1 MKNAQEEGLKTQ
13 TSEITASTVVI
24 DKPQE
29 NPPQI
34 PVQQVKEDTVKS
46 LPVTEALSNPENSSS
61 IFPPSSQEISAPVN
75 SDVSKK
81 ASDLVTEDNDRVN
94 SIPVTEVKPVVID
107 KPQENPPQSQIQQVK
122 EDSIKPQPAPE
133 VLPNP
138 ENSSSVSPLSSR
150 EIAPS
155 LDQMVLKEISALV
168 TEGNDRI
175 NHVAENGILVLGKT
189 GAGKST
195 LVHFLAG
202 SKLQSIFDDQIGEF
216 LIDTLQPQPIK
227 GIRIVHDKVIVEQS
241 GSSEIRIGH
250 SPLSE
255 TTIPNKII
263 IGHNSAF
270 ETAIPN
276 KCKVQDALVWD
287 CPGFKDTAGIAQEI
301 ANGFYIKKL
310 FQNTKQLKFVLVV
323 SEASFSDKSLDFI
336 DIANQF
342 ARMFKDIDVV
352 KGSVALVVTHAS
364 PGKKVEHIE
373 NLINRILLTQKSVLT
388 EKYTATTAKILEY
401 LKASLHIF
409 YKPSAEG
416 EISTKYD
423 LFNEINSS
431 TFYTSHLADSINLS
445 ISSQSKTYAD
455 SLLVTA
461 GSNFKKIV
469 SIIAQAVSRSESYIK
484 GDDSAFT
491 SFYAEVSKLL
501 PQSIEYEPL
510 IRLPEHN
517 SSEHFINLSYMCALQ
532 KVLSSKVDSFEAG
545 LKMLHN
551 ILLVFEEFA
560 NGDKKGQ
567 LKKYI
572 QEYDYALK
580 QQVDY
585 LKLFSQLCDKEMPEF
600 FEMLKDTIIEC
611 KGKIDFDFERAI
623 KSMVIE
629 PDQGISYYETAV
641 KYLDDSQAPYRD
653 APECTKNKAKACY
666 YLGLIYDKLG
676 NTNEPFQHYFKAIE
690 LDKELTPAYT
700 KAGDLFFS
708 KGKYEVAIEY
718 YKAVKHDFKIKTC
731 IKKLI
736 EKNPENPD
744 TMMMVAEYFSSIEL
758 NEKAIKYYQYAQ
770 SLAKDDQIKSK
781 ALTAIGHILKKDK
794 TKQGDEYIKNAAEH
808 NYFNYASFNQQE
820 VLKKHPLSLDFNTR
834 DVLDTA
840 DGISIMGDSYLMVA
854 ESEYGG
860 N

>member
-29 NPPQI
+29 NPPQ
-34 PVQQVKEDTVKS
+34 P
-46 LPVTEALSNPENSSS
+46 
-61 IFPPSSQEISAPVN
+61 
-75 SDVSKK
+75 
-81 ASDLVTEDNDRVN
+81 
-94 SIPVTEVKPVVID
+94 
-107 KPQENPPQSQIQQVK
+107 QIQQIK

-133 VLPNP
+133 VLPKP

-168 TEGNDRI
+168 KEGNDRI
-175 NHVAENGILVLGKT
+175 NHVAENGILLLGKT
-189 GAGKST
+189 GSGKST
-195 LVHFLAG
+195 LAHVLAG
-202 SKLQSIFDDQIGEF
+202 RKLQSIFDDEIGEF
-216 LIDTLQPQPIK
+216 IIDTLQPIK
-227 GIRIVHDKVIVEQS
+227 GIKIIHDKVIVEQS
-241 GSSEIRIGH
+241 DVSEIRIGH
-250 SPLSE
+250 SSLSE
-255 TTIPNKII
+255 TTIPNKIT
-263 IGHNSAF
+263 IGHNSTF
-270 ETAIPN
+270 ETTIPN

-287 CPGFKDTAGIAQEI
+287 CPGFQDTAGIVQEVAI
-301 ANGFYIKKL
+301 GYDITKL
-310 FQNTKQLKFVLVV
+310 VENTRQLKFVLVV

-342 ARMFKDIDVV
+342 AKMFKNIEVV

-373 NLINRILLTQKSVLT
+373 NLINRILTQKSALT

-401 LKASLHIF
+401 LTDSVHIF

-416 EISTKYD
+416 EILTQYN
-423 LFNEINSS
+423 LFNQINSS
-431 TFYTSHLADSINLS
+431 TSYTSNLADSINLS
-445 ISSQSKTYAD
+445 ISPQSKSYAE
-455 SLLVTA
+455 SLLTTA
-461 GSNFKKIV
+461 ASNFKKIV
-469 SIIAQAVSRSESYIK
+469 SIIAQAVSKSESYIK

-510 IRLPEHN
+510 IRLPDHN

-560 NGDKKGQ
+560 SGDKKVQ

-572 QEYDYALK
+572 QEYGYALK

-676 NTNEPFQHYFKAIE
+676 NTNEAFQHYFKAIE

-820 VLKKHPLSLDFNTR
+820 VLKKHPLSLDFNTK
-834 DVLDTA
+834 DGLDTA
-840 DGISIMGDSYLMVA
+840 DGISIMGDSYLMIT
-854 ESEYGG
+854 ESEYSG